1 MNKREF
7 NEFIRKGFV
16 FLDGATGSNLVKKG
30 FKSGMCPEAWI
41 LDNPEVMI
49 ELQKEY
55 IKAGSSI
62 VLAPTFTANSI
73 KLKEYGLQDKV
84 VEIND
89 KLVALSKKA
98 AGNDAY
104 VAADISMTGITLSPM
119 GTVDF
124 EELVDVYKEQIS
136 ILVKAGVDLI
146 DIETMMS
153 LQETR
158 AALIA
163 AKEVCDLPVIC
174 TLTFEEDGRTLYGTD
189 GITAA
194 VTLEALGADAV
205 GANCSSGP
213 SAMAKVISQ
222 MSNAVNIPIIA
233 KPNAG
238 LPSLNSAGETVYSL
252 GPEEF
257 AQEAEEL
264 VKAGAT
270 ILGGCCGTDP
280 SYIKALKE
288 MCKKMDF
295 VLPKQ
300 EGGQRFLSSERK
312 TISFSENDP
321 FIIVGERINPT
332 GKKAFQAQLKDG
344 CLDLALQFAEEQEEN
359 GALVLD
365 INVGMGGIDEKE
377 MMQKMLEA
385 VSVHS
390 SLPLSID
397 TSSVEVLENALRRY
411 PGRALVNSVSAESAV
426 MIPKLKIA
434 QKYGAMIIALP
445 LKDSGLP
452 ANLSERTEN
461 IEIILKEA
469 YSMGFKKEDIVID
482 GLVSTV
488 AASPESAKD
497 ILSTIKYAKENGLAT
512 TCGLS
517 NISFGL
523 PQRPFVN
530 TAFLTM
536 AIKEGLTMAIMNP
549 MQELLVNAAFSA
561 DLLMNKQNSAS
572 RYIERMSTREY
583 NTFSGT
589 VKNDVNKSEQSQNS
603 DLLFE
608 DVLKGN
614 QSGIVQHTKDIIS
627 EGKNPKEI
635 LNESLLPAIDR
646 VGELFNDGKYF
657 LPQLIASAES
667 MKESIE
673 YLEPLLLSDDKKEN
687 LPTVILATVKGDIH
701 DIGKNLV
708 ALMLRNHG
716 FKVIDLGKD
725 VEAVEIVDSAIKN
738 NASIIGLS
746 ALMTTTMVN
755 MKEVI
760 ALAREK
766 CPLVKI
772 MVGGAVITDDYAKEI
787 GADGYSKDAAD
798 AVIVAKKLAN
808 C

>member
-84 VEIND
+84 VEINE

-174 TLTFEEDGRTLYGTD
+174 SLTFEEDGRTLYGTD

-280 SYIKALKE
+280 SFIKALKE

-332 GKKAFQAQLKDG
+332 GKKALQAQLKDG

-497 ILSTIKYAKENGLAT
+497 ILGTIKYAKENGLAT

-589 VKNDVNKSEQSQNS
+589 VKNDVNKREQSQNS